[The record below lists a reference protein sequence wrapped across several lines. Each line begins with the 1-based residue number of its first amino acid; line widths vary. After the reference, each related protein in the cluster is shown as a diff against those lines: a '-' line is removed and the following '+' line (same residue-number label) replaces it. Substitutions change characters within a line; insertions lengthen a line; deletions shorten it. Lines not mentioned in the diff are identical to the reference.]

1 MSNYADISSMDVTLV
16 PAIGRGGA
24 PAPLRRHCFPPAR
37 HRSIFLS
44 DMHLGN
50 RRARSDLIRSF
61 LERNM
66 ADTVYLVGDIVDTW
80 HPSGGNWTDDD
91 RHVLRMLTALPQ
103 SGTRVVYVPGN
114 HDSRFRHFAGTHFG
128 GVEVRTEAV
137 HLAGDGRRYL
147 VVHGDCCDVFSHKAP
162 VMARA
167 GSLIE
172 TLVRA
177 LDRGQR
183 RVLRS
188 VRRTEW
194 CGIEAAIAR
203 TNAAIRRHDRFEER
217 LSGLAR
223 SRGLDGVI
231 CGHFHQPALHHEFGV
246 VYANCGDWLG
256 SNTALVEG
264 FDGRFDL
271 LEVMDRRAEPV
282 IADQPIGAFAHAV

>member
-1 MSNYADISSMDVTLV
+1 MSNHADISSMDVTLA
-16 PAIGRGGA
+16 PAIGRGGD
-24 PAPLRRHCFPPAR
+24 PATLRRLHPPPAR

-50 RRARSDLIRSF
+50 RRSRSDLIRSF
-61 LERNM
+61 LERNA

-80 HPSGGNWTDDD
+80 HPSGGHWTDDD
-91 RHVLRMLTALPQ
+91 RHVLRTLMALPQ

-114 HDSRFRHFAGTHFG
+114 HDSRFRQVAGTSFG
-128 GVEVRTEAV
+128 GIEIRAEAV

-147 VVHGDCCDVFSHKAP
+147 VVHGDCCDVFSHRAP

-172 TLVRA
+172 TMVRA
-177 LDRGQR
+177 LDAGQR

-188 VRRTEW
+188 VRQTEW

-217 LSGLAR
+217 LSALAR
-223 SRGLDGVI
+223 LRGLDGVI
-231 CGHFHQPALHHEFGV
+231 CGHFHQPALHRKFGV
-246 VYANCGDWLG
+246 AYANCGDWLG
-256 SNTALVEG
+256 SNTALVERL
-264 FDGRFDL
+264 DGHFDL
-271 LEVMDRRAEPV
+271 LGVMDRGAEPIPADRAE
-282 IADQPIGAFAHAV
+282 GALAHAV